1 MTNDKRFTQAEN
13 KGRNKIEKFLISRG
27 VTDYQFS
34 TDQYCQT
41 DVILTKNANTYT
53 IEIKDRAKKY
63 ENYNTFIVEKS
74 KIDYM
79 AKLYKEGK
87 TSNSYICQIFD
98 NNFYFFSFTKLT
110 RLIEE
115 GILKEDT
122 ILLPKT
128 TIDYNDMTYK
138 KVYFVP
144 KKYAMLYS
152 LNNGKYDKI
161 HIN

>member
-1 MTNDKRFTQAEN
+1 MCNEDRFTQAEQ
-13 KGRNKIEKFLISRG
+13 KGRKKIEDFLKNRG
-27 VTDYQFS
+27 VNDFYFAV
-34 TDQYCQT
+34 DQYCQT
-41 DVILTKNANTYT
+41 DVILSKDDKVYT

-63 ENYNTFIVEKS
+63 ENYNTFIIEKS

-98 NNFYFFSFTKLT
+98 NNFYFFSFKKLQ

-115 GILKEDT
+115 GLVKEDT

-128 TIDYNDMTYK
+128 IIDYNDVTYK

-152 LNNGKYDKI
+152 LCNGKYDKI
-161 HIN
+161 CPN

>member
-1 MTNDKRFTQAEN
+1 MTNEDRFTQAEQ
-13 KGRNKIEKFLISRG
+13 KGRKKIEDFLKNRG
-27 VTDYQFS
+27 VTNYNF
-34 TDQYCQT
+34 TLDQYCQT
-41 DVILTKNANTYT
+41 DVILSKDDKVYT
-53 IEIKDRAKKY
+53 IEIKDRGKKY
-63 ENYNTFIVEKS
+63 EMYDTFIVEKS

-79 AKLYKEGK
+79 NQLYKEGK
-87 TSNSYICQIFD
+87 TSNSYICQIFGD
-98 NNFYFFSFTKLT
+98 NFYFFSFTKLT
-110 RLIEE
+110 KLIEE

-128 TIDYNDMTYK
+128 TICYNDVTYK

-152 LNNGKYDKI
+152 LQNGKYDKI

>member
-1 MTNDKRFTQAEN
+1 MCNEERFNEAEM
-13 KGRNKIEKFLISRG
+13 KGRKKIEKFLTSRG
-27 VTDYQFS
+27 VNDFYFAV
-34 TDQYCQT
+34 DQYCQT
-41 DVILTKNANTYT
+41 DVILSKDDKVYT
-53 IEIKDRAKKY
+53 IEIKDRRKKY
-63 ENYNTFIVEKS
+63 ENYNTFIIEKS

-79 AKLYKEGK
+79 TKLYKEGK

-98 NNFYFFSFTKLT
+98 NHFYFFSFTKLT

-115 GILKEDT
+115 GIIKEDT

>member
-1 MTNDKRFTQAEN
+1 MCNEERFNEAEI
-13 KGRNKIEKFLISRG
+13 KGRKKIEDFLKNRG
-27 VTDYQFS
+27 VNEFNFTIG
-34 TDQYCQT
+34 QYCQT
-41 DVILTKNANTYT
+41 DVILSKDDKVYT
-53 IEIKDRAKKY
+53 IEIKDRGKKY
-63 ENYNTFIVEKS
+63 ENYNTFLIEKS

-87 TSNSYICQIFD
+87 TSNSYICQIFGD
-98 NNFYFFSFTKLT
+98 NFYFFSFTKLT
-110 RLIEE
+110 KLIEE

-128 TIDYNDMTYK
+128 TVDYNDVTYK

-144 KKYAMLYS
+144 KKYAMLYTLS
-152 LNNGKYDKI
+152 NGKYDKI